1 MQLQSSNMIR
11 FCKIITGHNPG
22 INFLIGIDSDGA
34 MQISYP
40 MLKQRCK
47 QLKGI
52 YVWQMVRLKKEKKER
67 KNTESKQVLR
77 SI

>member
-1 MQLQSSNMIR
+1 MEL
-11 FCKIITGHNPG
+11 CKSVVN
-22 INFLIGIDSDGA
+22 
-34 MQISYP
+34 P

-52 YVWQMVRLKKEKKER
+52 YVQQMVRLKKEKKENKER
-67 KNTESKQVLR
+67 KNTQGKQVLR